1 MTGEA
6 SALKAML
13 SSGWEVIG
21 FQQSITQLE
30 RASETDGYTILLQ
43 RGTDLAIAA
52 VMYQDEG
59 LAVTRIHFLTGEAAP

>member
-1 MTGEA
+1 MNGVAVE
-6 SALKAML
+6 LKKML

-43 RGTDLAIAA
+43 RGADLAIAA
-52 VMYQDEG
+52 VMYQDES
-59 LAVTRIHFLTGEAAP
+59 LAVARIDYLTGDGSP